1 MTRTSRSASVLDALA
16 ELASLLAALGALVLV
31 TPASARAQARTTP
44 ATTRVPGIVTV
55 VSASPFD
62 STLARLER
70 AVVARGLTIAA
81 KVDHAA
87 AAQRANLTLRPTTL
101 VIAGNPAAGTPLM
114 QADQTLGV
122 ELPLRFLVW
131 QGEDG
136 KARVSYDPIKSI
148 AARHSVRGRD
158 EVLGRMTTAIE
169 AIVKT
174 ATSP

>member
-1 MTRTSRSASVLDALA
+1 MSRSSRSTRVVIGAVV
-16 ELASLLAALGALVLV
+16 LAAAD
-31 TPASARAQARTTP
+31 ASAQQGQQARTNP
-44 ATTRVPGIVTV
+44 SAVVTV
-55 VSASPFD
+55 VSAAPFD

-70 AVVARGLTIAA
+70 AVVAKGLTVAA
-81 KVDHAA
+81 KIDHAA

-114 QADQTLGV
+114 QADQTMGV

-148 AARHSVRGRD
+148 AARHHASGHD
-158 EVLGRMTTAIE
+158 ELLTRMTNAIE
-169 AIVKT
+169 SVVQAAT
-174 ATSP
+174 AP

>member
-1 MTRTSRSASVLDALA
+1 MTHMTARAHDALRIA
-16 ELASLLAALGALVLV
+16 AALSILG
-31 TPASARAQARTTP
+31 SAAVAQGTSP
-44 ATTRVPGIVTV
+44 SSSGVVTV
-55 VSASPFD
+55 VSGGSFD

-70 AVVARGLTIAA
+70 AAVGKGLTIAA

-87 AAQRANLTLRPTTL
+87 AAQRAGLTLRPTTL

-114 QADQTLGV
+114 MADQTMGV

-148 AARHSVRGRD
+148 AARHKLTGRD
-158 EVLGRMTTAIE
+158 ELLTRMTGAIE
-169 AIVKT
+169 SIVQE
-174 ATSP
+174 ATKP

>member
-1 MTRTSRSASVLDALA
+1 MTKHTDWHLTAPIAIAVFAVAQPIASG
-16 ELASLLAALGALVLV
+16 AAAQPSP
-31 TPASARAQARTTP
+31 TAAAQA
-44 ATTRVPGIVTV
+44 AIVTS

-70 AVVARGLTIAA
+70 AITAKGLTIAA
-81 KVDHAA
+81 RVDHAA
-87 AAQRANLTLRPTTL
+87 AASRTNLTLRPTTL

-114 QADQTLGV
+114 LADQTMGV

-148 AARHSVRGRD
+148 AARHRITGRD
-158 EVLGRMTTAIE
+158 ELLGRMTTAMESIVAE
-169 AIVKT
+169 AVR
-174 ATSP
+174 

>member
-1 MTRTSRSASVLDALA
+1 MSRSSRSTRVVIGAVV
-16 ELASLLAALGALVLV
+16 LAAAD
-31 TPASARAQARTTP
+31 ASAQQQGQQAKMNP
-44 ATTRVPGIVTV
+44 SAVVTV
-55 VSASPFD
+55 VSAAPFD

-70 AVVARGLTIAA
+70 AVVAKGLTVAA
-81 KVDHAA
+81 KIDHAA

-114 QADQTLGV
+114 QADQTMGV

-148 AARHSVRGRD
+148 AKRHAVGGRD
-158 EVLGRMTTAIE
+158 ELLSKMTGAIE
-169 AIVKT
+169 AIVKD
-174 ATSP
+174 AT

>member
-1 MTRTSRSASVLDALA
+1 MTRVLIRARAAIHVLA
-16 ELASLLAALGALVLV
+16 V
-31 TPASARAQARTTP
+31 ASALSIAATGAAAQGGTMA
-44 ATTRVPGIVTV
+44 AGEIVTV
-55 VSASPFD
+55 VSGASFD

-70 AVVARGLTIAA
+70 SAVTKGLTVAA

-87 AAQRANLTLRPTTL
+87 AAKRAGLSLRPTTL

-114 QADQTLGV
+114 LADQTMAV

-148 AARHSVRGRD
+148 AARHKLTGRD
-158 EVLGRMTTAIE
+158 ELLTRMTGAIE
-169 AIVKT
+169 SIVSE
-174 ATSP
+174 ATRP